1 MAAGDCI
8 TSGNFTFIETS
19 IEGVKVI
26 EVKSYGDS
34 RGSFMK
40 TYKREDYIAGGIAC
54 EFVQDNQSSSV
65 KGVLRGLH
73 FQVEH
78 PQGKLIRVAYGKV
91 FDVAVDV
98 RKGSPTYGRWEG
110 CILSAENR
118 RQFFIPRGLAHGFLV
133 LSDSA
138 EFCYKCD
145 DVYHPNDEGG
155 VIWNDPD
162 IAIDWPALDVPLILS
177 EKDARQPFLRELGGA
192 F

>member
-26 EVKSYGDS
+26 EVKSYGDY
-34 RGSFMK
+34 RGSFME
-40 TYKREDYIAGGIAC
+40 TYRREDFIAGGIAC

-78 PQGKLIRVAYGKV
+78 PQGKLIRVASGKV

-155 VIWNDPD
+155 VIWNDPE

-177 EKDARQPFLRELGGA
+177 EKDEHQPFLRELGGA